1 MTPGSE
7 PEWLLDLVM
16 YGPAR
21 CTSRPS
27 SDFIAVPFPTF
38 LRACSLRANVL
49 NLDDTRE
56 VEVFVKWA
64 SRACMGDD
72 LDEPAVQFGYQLD
85 HLWGDCDRMDLAI
98 ALVRSD
104 LPSLRTG
111 LASISEDVL
120 GALRSKTG

>member
-1 MTPGSE
+1 
-7 PEWLLDLVM
+7 
-16 YGPAR
+16 
-21 CTSRPS
+21 
-27 SDFIAVPFPTF
+27 
-38 LRACSLRANVL
+38 L